1 MMSGPAGSRT
11 LAHMTQVSEAPD
23 RHAEHLQEWRDAS
36 KRVLRAYKAW
46 CAGSRSDRHRLHV
59 AFLEAL
65 RREEQAA
72 RRVESDTVTRAHL
85 RDGSPR

>member
-1 MMSGPAGSRT
+1 MI
-11 LAHMTQVSEAPD
+11 QVSEAEKL
-23 RHAEHLQEWRDAS
+23 HAEHMQEWRDAS
-36 KRVLRAYKAW
+36 KRALRAYKAW

-72 RRVESDTVTRAHL
+72 RRVQRYAPL
-85 RDGSPR
+85 A

>member
-1 MMSGPAGSRT
+1 MSGAARSRT
-11 LAHMTQVSEAPD
+11 LGHMIQVSEAPD
-23 RHAEHLQEWRDAS
+23 LHAEHLQEWRDAS
-36 KRVLRAYKAW
+36 KRVLRTYKAW
-46 CAGSRSDRHRLHV
+46 CAGNRSDRHRLHV

-72 RRVESDTVTRAHL
+72 RRVESDTVTPAHP

>member
-1 MMSGPAGSRT
+1 MMSGADRNRT
-11 LAHMTQVSEAPD
+11 LGHMFQISEAPD
-23 RHAEHLQEWRDAS
+23 VHAEHLQEWRDAS
-36 KRVLRAYKAW
+36 KRVLRTYKAW

-72 RRVESDTVTRAHL
+72 RRVASDAATRTHES
-85 RDGSPR
+85 S